1 MLRKPSGKNL
11 HLYISGMEIN
21 KLVKTDFEN
30 YLDLMRQFRPID
42 TDITYDTFCQI
53 YDKIFTNSEVY
64 VARNDGKI
72 VGSITVIY
80 EQKFINNLAMYAH
93 IEDVIVDTNYRKYKI
108 GSSLL
113 DYAKYQALKKKC
125 YKCTLVC
132 SPELSGFYQYNDF
145 EEKGIHMTYL
155 IDK

>member
-1 MLRKPSGKNL
+1 
-11 HLYISGMEIN
+11 MEIN
-21 KLVKTDFEN
+21 KLVKTDFQN

-42 TDITYDTFCQI
+42 SDITYDTFCQI
-53 YDKIFTNSEVY
+53 YDKIFTNSEIY

-93 IEDVIVDTNYRKYKI
+93 IEDVVVDTNYRKHKI

-113 DYAKYQALKKKC
+113 DYAKYQALMKKC

-132 SPELSGFYQYNDF
+132 SAELSGFYQYNDF
-145 EEKGIHMTYL
+145 EEKGIHMTYV
-155 IDK
+155 IP

>member
-1 MLRKPSGKNL
+1 
-11 HLYISGMEIN
+11 MEIN
-21 KLVKTDFEN
+21 TLVKTDFEN

-53 YDKIFTNSEVY
+53 YDKIFTNSEIY
-64 VARNDGKI
+64 VARLDGKI
-72 VGSITVIY
+72 IGSITVIY

-93 IEDVIVDTNYRKYKI
+93 IEDVVVDTNYRKHKI

-113 DYAKYQALKKKC
+113 DYVKYQAIRFQC
-125 YKCTLVC
+125 YKCTLSC
-132 SPELSGFYQYNDF
+132 SRELSGFYQYNDF

-155 IDK
+155 IDE

>member
-1 MLRKPSGKNL
+1 
-11 HLYISGMEIN
+11 MEIN

-53 YDKIFTNSEVY
+53 YDKIFTNSEIY

-93 IEDVIVDTNYRKYKI
+93 IEDVVVDTNYRKYKI

-113 DYAKYQALKKKC
+113 DYAKYQALEKNC

-132 SPELSGFYQYNDF
+132 SPELSRFYQYNDF
-145 EEKGIHMTYL
+145 EEKGLHMTYA
-155 IDK
+155 IP

>member
-1 MLRKPSGKNL
+1 
-11 HLYISGMEIN
+11 MEIN
-21 KLVKTDFEN
+21 KLVKTDFQN

-53 YDKIFTNSEVY
+53 YDKIFTNSEIY
-64 VARNDGKI
+64 VARIDNKI
-72 VGSITVIY
+72 IGSITVIY

-93 IEDVIVDTNYRKYKI
+93 IEDVVVDTNYRKHKI

-113 DYAKYQALKKKC
+113 DYAKYQALEKNC
-125 YKCTLVC
+125 YKCSLVC

-145 EEKGIHMTYL
+145 EEKGIHMTYV
-155 IDK
+155 IP

>member
-1 MLRKPSGKNL
+1 
-11 HLYISGMEIN
+11 MEIN

-53 YDKIFTNSEVY
+53 YDKIFTNSEIY

-93 IEDVIVDTNYRKYKI
+93 IEDLIVDTNYRKYKI

-113 DYAKYQALKKKC
+113 DYAKYQALMKKC
-125 YKCTLVC
+125 YKCTLGC
-132 SPELSGFYQYNDF
+132 SAELSGFYQYNDF
-145 EEKGIHMTYL
+145 EEKGIHMTYV
-155 IDK
+155 IP